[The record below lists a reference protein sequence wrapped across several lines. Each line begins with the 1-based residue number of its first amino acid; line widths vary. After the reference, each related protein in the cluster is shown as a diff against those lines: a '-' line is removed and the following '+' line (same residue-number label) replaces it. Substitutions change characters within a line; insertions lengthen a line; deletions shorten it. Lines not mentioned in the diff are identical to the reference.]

1 MSLSSVPD
9 SSYVSLM
16 CPCQVSLTQA
26 TSALCVPDPFGDHVA
41 KGGRK
46 RNTASRALV
55 IEPSKKMWR
64 SRECHLLEY
73 LFCLGTNILFRLS
86 KKAFM
91 CPGQAWVTR
100 AYDLPARLDEARR
113 KAGTPL
119 VSRTQERIC
128 VLVPCLKNPGK
139 DLCPGTL
146 SQEPRKGSV
155 SWYLVS
161 GTQERICVLVP
172 CLKNPGKDLC
182 PGTLSQ
188 EPRKGSVSWYLV
200 SRTQGS
206 VSWYSIQPGICAV
219 PCPAQCLIKLYQT
232 QWGICALPCA
242 VFDHTVSSTVQDM

>member
-161 GTQERICVLVP
+161 
-172 CLKNPGKDLC
+172 
-182 PGTLSQ
+182 
-188 EPRKGSVSWYLV
+188 
-200 SRTQGS
+200 RTQGS